1 MPNPNYDPLDALVQR
16 IASGLRQA
24 VVLEHAIQAGAQA
37 VAEATGVAATMAA
50 ARKALA
56 LERATKPAEARP
68 IELRHGLWCREGSL
82 ELLDAPVEAVPAA
95 IQPRR
100 TRGP

>member
-1 MPNPNYDPLDALVQR
+1 MLP
-16 IASGLRQA
+16 SLRQA

-56 LERATKPAEARP
+56 LERAAKPVEARP

-82 ELLDAPVEAVPAA
+82 ELVDLAVEATPAA

>member
-16 IASGLRQA
+16 SASGLRQA

-37 VAEATGVAATMAA
+37 AAETGVAATMAA

-56 LERATKPAEARP
+56 LERAAKPAEARP

-82 ELLDAPVEAVPAA
+82 ELVDLAVEATPAA